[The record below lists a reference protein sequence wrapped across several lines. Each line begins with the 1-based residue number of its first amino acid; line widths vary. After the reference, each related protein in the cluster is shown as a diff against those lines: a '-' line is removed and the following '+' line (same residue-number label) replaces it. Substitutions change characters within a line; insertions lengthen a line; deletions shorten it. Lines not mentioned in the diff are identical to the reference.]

1 MIVPAARSPDSRPHA
16 ASPDAGAAGL
26 TYVGILEMI
35 VRAEPVGNV
44 MTAIVR
50 AMAADPVIGGGAV
63 LILCDHGFDPIACCG
78 ISSRALE
85 HLRSAPIGDL
95 LDDESLASR
104 GASWRALCG
113 IEIRPLFSGAGEIL
127 GALAVPAA
135 TSSSSRAAVA
145 SRKNLES
152 FESLAGFA
160 IERDHL
166 FAELKWRAEH
176 DPLTD
181 LCNRQWFE
189 DRLACIV
196 FGTRRTRAPF
206 AVLCLNIDRFRL
218 INDVLGYRVG
228 NRLVREIA
236 ARLNHHLAPGE
247 EIARAG
253 GNEFL
258 FLNTRIARPDEARAA
273 GERLLSRFE
282 EPFMVEGHELYVSG
296 SIGAAFMRGGDVG
309 AEEIESRAYAAM
321 ACAKRRGRNQVAIFE
336 PSMLRNSRE
345 RLEIGNR
352 LRQALSNGEMEL
364 HYQPQVNVA
373 TGEVIGAEA
382 LLRWKHDAIGFVSPE
397 AFIPVAEEAGLIAS
411 FGEWAIAQALRQ
423 CARWKSEDLAPG
435 RVAVNI
441 SSAHFAQEDFA
452 RRFRA
457 LVAASELGC
466 ANLELE
472 LTESVL
478 MANLDRARA
487 VMEDLSGT
495 GVGFAIDDFGTG
507 HSSLAYL
514 QKLPIQRLKI
524 PQTFIREIS
533 TAHDRPALA
542 ANIIRLARD
551 LGVSSLAEG
560 VETPEQAAALTSM
573 RCSEAQGYL
582 YAKPLPAADF
592 SQWLR
597 ARMPSKTKIAESPGT
612 APENSARH

>member
-1 MIVPAARSPDSRPHA
+1 MIDPAAPFPDSWPA
-16 ASPDAGAAGL
+16 ATPSPGAAGQ

-35 VRAEPVGNV
+35 VRAEPVENV
-44 MTAIVR
+44 LTAIVR
-50 AMAADPVIGGGAV
+50 AMAADPAIGGGAV
-63 LILCDHGFDPIACCG
+63 LLLRNAGFEPIACCG
-78 ISSRALE
+78 VSSRVLE
-85 HLRSAPIGDL
+85 HLRSASVGDL

-104 GASWRALCG
+104 GASWRAICG
-113 IEIRPLFSGAGEIL
+113 VEIRPLFSGAGEIL
-127 GALAVPAA
+127 GALAVPVA
-135 TSSSSRAAVA
+135 TSSGPAAA
-145 SRKNLES
+145 SRRYVGT

-176 DPLTD
+176 DSLTD

-189 DRLACIV
+189 ETLACTAAE
-196 FGTRRTRAPF
+196 TRRTGAPF

-228 NRLVREIA
+228 NRLLREIA
-236 ARLNHHLAPGE
+236 ARLNDQLAPGE

-258 FLNTRIARPDEARAA
+258 FLHTRITRPEEVRAA
-273 GERLLSRFE
+273 GERLLRRFE
-282 EPFMVEGHELYVSG
+282 EPFLVDGHELFVSA
-296 SIGAAFMRGGDVG
+296 SVGAAFLRGGDVA

-321 ACAKRRGRNQVAIFE
+321 ACAKGRGRNQVAVFE
-336 PSMLRNSRE
+336 PSMLGKSRE

-352 LRQALSNGEMEL
+352 LRQALPNGELEL

-373 TGEVIGAEA
+373 TGEFTGVEA

-397 AFIPVAEEAGLIAS
+397 TFIPVAEEAGLIAT
-411 FGEWAIAQALRQ
+411 FGEWAIAQTLRH
-423 CARWKSEDLAPG
+423 CAIWKREGLGPV

-441 SSAHFAQEDFA
+441 SPAHFAQEDFA
-452 RRFRA
+452 HRFRA
-457 LVAASELGC
+457 LIAQSEPGC
-466 ANLELE
+466 AVLELE

-478 MANLDRARA
+478 IANLDRARA
-487 VMEDLSGT
+487 VMDDLATT
-495 GVGFAIDDFGTG
+495 GAGFAIDDFGTG

-533 TAHDRPALA
+533 AAHDRPALA

-551 LGVSSLAEG
+551 LGVSCLAEG

-573 RCSEAQGYL
+573 RCGEAQGFL
-582 YAKPLPAADF
+582 YAKPLPPADF
-592 SQWLR
+592 SHWLR
-597 ARMPSKTKIAESPGT
+597 ARMPSKTKIAEPPGRI
-612 APENSARH
+612 PENSAIG

>member
-1 MIVPAARSPDSRPHA
+1 LIVPAARFPDSYPNA
-16 ASPDAGAAGL
+16 APPCFGAAEQ

-35 VRAEPVGNV
+35 IRADPVENV

-50 AMAADPVIGGGAV
+50 AMAADPGIGGGAV
-63 LILCDHGFDPIACCG
+63 LVLRDGGFEPIACCG
-78 ISSRALE
+78 ISSRVLE
-85 HLRSAPIGDL
+85 HFRSAPVGDL
-95 LDDESLASR
+95 LDEESLASR
-104 GASWRALCG
+104 GASWRAVCG
-113 IEIRPLFSGAGEIL
+113 VEIRPLFSGAGEIL
-127 GALAVPAA
+127 GALAVPIA
-135 TSSSSRAAVA
+135 TSSSPAAACNINVGT
-145 SRKNLES
+145 
-152 FESLAGFA
+152 FESLAGFT

-176 DPLTD
+176 DALTEM
-181 LCNRQWFE
+181 CNRHWFE
-189 DRLACIV
+189 ERLASIAAEM
-196 FGTRRTRAPF
+196 RRTGAPF

-228 NRLVREIA
+228 NRLLREIA
-236 ARLNHHLAPGE
+236 VRLNHHLTPGE

-258 FLNTRIARPDEARAA
+258 LLNTHIARPDDVRAA
-273 GERLLSRFE
+273 GERLLRRFE
-282 EPFMVEGHELYVSG
+282 EPFLVEGHELYVSA
-296 SIGAAFMRGGDVG
+296 SVGAAFLSGGDVA
-309 AEEIESRAYAAM
+309 AEDIESRAYAAM
-321 ACAKRRGRNQVAIFE
+321 ACAKGRGRNQVVIFN

-352 LRQALSNGEMEL
+352 LRQALPNGELEL
-364 HYQPQVNVA
+364 HYQPQVKVA
-373 TGEVIGAEA
+373 TGEFTGVEA

-397 AFIPVAEEAGLIAS
+397 TFIPVAEEAGLIAT
-411 FGEWAIAQALRQ
+411 FGEWAIAQAFRQ
-423 CARWKSEDLAPG
+423 CALWKKEGLGPV
-435 RVAVNI
+435 RIAVNI
-441 SSAHFAQEDFA
+441 SPAHFAQEDFP

-457 LVAASELGC
+457 LMAEAEPGC
-466 ANLELE
+466 AIVELE

-478 MANLDRARA
+478 IANLDRARA
-487 VMEDLSGT
+487 VMEDLAGT
-495 GVGFAIDDFGTG
+495 GAAFAIDDFGTG

-560 VETPEQAAALTSM
+560 VETPEHAAALASM
-573 RCSEAQGYL
+573 RCGEAQGYF
-582 YAKPLPAADF
+582 YAKPLTAADF

-597 ARMPSKTKIAESPGT
+597 ARMPS
-612 APENSARH
+612 ENKNR